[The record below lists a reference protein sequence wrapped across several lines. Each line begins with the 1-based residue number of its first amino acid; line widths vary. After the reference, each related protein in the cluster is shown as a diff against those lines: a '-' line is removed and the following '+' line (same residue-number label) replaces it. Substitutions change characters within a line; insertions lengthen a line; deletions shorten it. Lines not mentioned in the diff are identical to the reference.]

1 MHLSVETKTAGVE
14 ALKVGTLETPE
25 ALRVVTIAPPTR
37 TTLHAPRGRAQLLKT
52 MNHTYWIGPALFCV
66 FISFTLL

>member
-1 MHLSVETKTAGVE
+1 MHSSVQIKTVG

-52 MNHTYWIGPALFCV
+52 MNHILIG
-66 FISFTLL
+66 